1 MPKLTYLVRTIDK
14 LDNRLGHLNIEVAT
28 LQKRIKDMEQTF
40 PWDLKRLQIDLPDFL
55 RKTYECLE
63 CGATTAKEVSELTHR
78 AMPSES
84 GYLNQLATMKLVT
97 KTRNGK
103 NVLFHIIE
111 HP

>member
-14 LDNRLGHLNIEVAT
+14 LDNRLGHLNTEVAT

-63 CGATTAKEVSELTHR
+63 CGATTAEEVSMLTHR
-78 AMPSES
+78 ARATES
-84 GYLNQLATMKLVT
+84 AYLNQLVTLKLAA
-97 KTRNGK
+97 KTWNSRT
-103 NVLFHIIE
+103 VVFHINK
-111 HP
+111 H